1 MKKVLLILAL
11 GAFATSCG
19 PSMCDCANANKKE
32 KEEQGIT
39 DECSEIRDEW
49 KAKFKEADEDE
60 QKAMRADV
68 DACSEKDND

>member
-19 PSMCDCANANKKE
+19 PSMCDCANASKE
-32 KEEQGIT
+32 QLE
-39 DECSEIRDEW
+39 DESFADKCEKMEDDW